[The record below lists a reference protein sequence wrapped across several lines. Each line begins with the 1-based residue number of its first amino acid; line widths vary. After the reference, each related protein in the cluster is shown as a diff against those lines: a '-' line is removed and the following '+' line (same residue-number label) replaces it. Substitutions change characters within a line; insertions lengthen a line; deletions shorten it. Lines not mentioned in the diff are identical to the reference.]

1 MADSDDVPKKGMN
14 AWGQAISA
22 AALVA
27 ALAIGFWVI
36 AKTDAESSAEPKP
49 ATCSGG
55 EAEKVAKAGKKAA
68 GQVSGAQLCGV
79 LNRRDLAELL
89 GTPTEIAK
97 SASGSGSSVKT
108 AGGREFSTP
117 SARVEFE
124 TYTVTLEG
132 TYDGRPVAD
141 TAGLFGDTQAR
152 RTFLGRRAVL
162 YSDRTIRIRFRLDG
176 SDSSSAP
183 GVPAR
188 VLSVAQ
194 DAKDRGGS
202 FELTLWRSDGAVP
215 DDAVLFQVAGKVLPR
230 IPGWAPA
237 K

>member
-1 MADSDDVPKKGMN
+1 MADSDDVPEKGMN

-22 AALVA
+22 VALAA
-27 ALAIGFWVI
+27 ALAIGIWVI
-36 AKTDAESSAEPKP
+36 AKTDAAGSSAEPKP

-55 EAEKVAKAGKKAA
+55 EAEKGAKAGEAA
-68 GQVSGAQLCGV
+68 GQVTGAQLCGV
-79 LNRRDLAELL
+79 LNRRDLADLL

-108 AGGREFSTP
+108 AGGREISTP

-132 TYDGRPVAD
+132 TYDGHPVAD
-141 TAGLFGDTQAR
+141 TAGLFGDPQER

-162 YSDRTIRIRFRLDG
+162 YSDRTINIRFRLDG

-194 DAKDRGGS
+194 DEKDRGGS

-215 DDAVLFQVAGKVLPR
+215 DDTVLFQVAETVLPS
-230 IPGWAPA
+230 IPGWGPA
-237 K
+237 E